1 MRYENPRPPYPNELY
16 HHGVLGM
23 HWGIRRYQP
32 YPKGYKGSGAY
43 KGARH
48 PGKDSRK
55 TEYTDK
61 KTYNQYR
68 AGLKREHK
76 QLTGNAE
83 KSAYLSA
90 RADKTYNKRL
100 KKFVKRY
107 GMGLE
112 DYVTAQ
118 SNRQH
123 SNSPKLSRS
132 EKRAMRDT
140 AKVTDALRNKRLWD
154 QQSREDLARQQSHAK
169 QVNKAYGDMN
179 LKSYADTNSARKGH
193 IRRQATVGALDT
205 LGRTALA
212 LGTGTIV
219 YGPGA
224 TGLNSSTNYENYIYS
239 KKNYDPYAART
250 NYKQTVR
257 KFKAANKHR

>member
-43 KGARH
+43 KGPRH
-48 PGKDSRK
+48 TGK

-61 KTYNQYR
+61 KTYKQYR
-68 AGLKREHK
+68 SGLKREHR

-90 RADKTYNKRL
+90 KADKNYNKKL
-100 KKFVKRY
+100 KKFIKRY

-112 DYVTAQ
+112 DYINAQ
-118 SNRQH
+118 SNRQQ
-123 SNSPKLSRS
+123 SNSPTLSRS
-132 EKRAMRDT
+132 EKRSMRDT
-140 AKVTDALRNKRLWD
+140 ARVTDALRNKQLWN
-154 QQSREDLARQQSHAK
+154 QQSQEDLMKQQSHAK
-169 QVNKAYGDMN
+169 QINKVYGDMN
-179 LKSYADTNSARKGH
+179 LKSYADTNAARKGH
-193 IRRQATVGALDT
+193 IKRQATVGALDT

-212 LGTGTIV
+212 LGTGTMV
-219 YGPGA
+219 YSPGA
-224 TGLNSSTNYENYIYS
+224 TGLNSSTNYENYIHAT
-239 KKNYDPYAART
+239 KNYNPYAARDK
-250 NYKQTVR
+250 YKQTVR